1 MNNDTLYDQI
11 INTRIEWK
19 NVFASKEVTL
29 DNAFMA
35 LGQEFHNLYKYLLL
49 LEQPVRFAFT
59 TQQEEQFNAF
69 FEQIQDE
76 CSSIFGFEIVASIRR
91 LGLIT
96 FRLAMIMTILAVNDG
111 TGLYP
116 LMVCTDDIFN
126 SSMTIIKT
134 LLKHTLKVYEML
146 PVTDE
151 NNPTTAFTAIKNVF
165 LDSSNMTIIVSH
177 DRHN

>member
-1 MNNDTLYDQI
+1 
-11 INTRIEWK
+11 
-19 NVFASKEVTL
+19 
-29 DNAFMA
+29 
-35 LGQEFHNLYKYLLL
+35 
-49 LEQPVRFAFT
+49 
-59 TQQEEQFNAF
+59 
-69 FEQIQDE
+69 
-76 CSSIFGFEIVASIRR
+76 
-91 LGLIT
+91 
-96 FRLAMIMTILAVNDG
+96 MIMTILAVNDG

-151 NNPTTAFTAIKNVF
+151 SNPTTAFTAIKNVF